1 MIGTACSSKEESSEK
16 YINLPKAA
24 FWQENP
30 TESGF
35 MLDQC
40 AGIVYPRRDTLFRSR
55 AIWLSEV
62 IARLTNQ
69 RLVVYEE
76 GTETGKCIRLVRQS
90 DLPFEGFQVIV
101 SKDSV
106 TVGAGDGSGVFYGV
120 QLLAQSLTLQDNG
133 HILELPACR
142 IKDYPE
148 LHYRG
153 AMLDVSRNFLLL
165 TR

>member
-1 MIGTACSSKEESSEK
+1 MEWTNIFKIFFIGSLLLIGTACSSKEESSEK

-62 IARLTNQ
+62 IANA
-69 RLVVYEE
+69 
-76 GTETGKCIRLVRQS
+76 S
-90 DLPFEGFQVIV
+90 
-101 SKDSV
+101 
-106 TVGAGDGSGVFYGV
+106 SG
-120 QLLAQSLTLQDNG
+120 
-133 HILELPACR
+133 
-142 IKDYPE
+142 
-148 LHYRG
+148 
-153 AMLDVSRNFLLL
+153 
-165 TR
+165 